1 MEAYVWGS
9 GLGDFFEREPGTPD
23 LRGPWRYLIRMAVR
37 HRRTLLLDCLCCMM
51 WSAGLGLTP
60 AVIGQAV
67 NRGLVARDQ
76 AALVGWGLAVLG
88 VGALSALSA
97 VFVER
102 LDTRLRVEP
111 AYETMQFVTRKVCEL
126 GPAVGRKVSA
136 GDLVTVGVSDI
147 NLIGQTLE
155 VGARGVGGLAGF
167 VLVAVFMLVASWQV
181 GLLVLIA
188 VPVMLVVTT
197 RLARVLRDRQGRLRA
212 RQRELADQAVD
223 IVRGLRVLR
232 GIGGE
237 ELFAAR
243 YRADSQRLRATALRQ
258 GRASAVL
265 GASRTFLPS
274 LLLAGVVALAG
285 ELVLHQR
292 LSAGQMVAFY
302 GYAGYLVIPTNQ
314 ITFAVSKAMQGHVAA
329 ENVVRLLRT
338 APDLAPGAPS
348 GAALGASS
356 GAALGAAPDG
366 MPGHGPL
373 ADPDSGLRVPAE
385 GLTAVVCTPADA
397 VTLAD
402 RLGRRTDSDA
412 TYAGRRLAELPLDGV
427 RRRILV
433 TTAEEHLF
441 AGPLRRELDPSE
453 KASVRASERAL
464 ETERR
469 PGGDPDGR
477 LWAAV
482 DAAAARDVVEAL
494 PGRLDAEMAAGGRE
508 FSGGQQQRLR
518 LARALLADPEV
529 LILIDPTSAV
539 DATTENRMAEG
550 IARLR
555 RGRSTVV
562 FTTSTVLLH
571 RADGVALVLDGA
583 VVAEG
588 SHHELLADERYRELV
603 LRWTGEEE
611 AGGTG
616 RAVPGEADEESGEE
630 PGEAS
635 EGEAA

>member
-9 GLGDFFEREPGTPD
+9 ALGDFFEREPGTPD

-338 APDLAPGAPS
+338 APDLAPGALA
-348 GAALGASS
+348 GAPPGDSS
-356 GAALGAAPDG
+356 GAAPDG

-412 TYAGRRLAELPLDGV
+412 TYAGRRLAELPLAGV

-453 KASVRASERAL
+453 KALEKPSERASEWAL
-464 ETERR
+464 ETER

-588 SHHELLADERYRELV
+588 SHHELLADDRYRELV
-603 LRWTGEEE
+603 LRWTGEEPE
-611 AGGTG
+611 EE
-616 RAVPGEADEESGEE
+616 PGEESGEE
-630 PGEAS
+630 PGEEPGADD